1 MTSYRC
7 DNDDDRD
14 RRRCPF
20 TNVARAD
27 VVVECPGCVSVG
39 SEQPPMGM
47 VTGGAFLA
55 EWEVCIGGD
64 EGLENGR

>member
-1 MTSYRC
+1 MC
-7 DNDDDRD
+7 
-14 RRRCPF
+14 
-20 TNVARAD
+20 VGGIGAAAD
-27 VVVECPGCVSVG
+27 
-39 SEQPPMGM
+39 GM